1 MNDNEYMRRVRAIEG
16 RLYRVAQAILWREAD
31 CLDAI
36 QEAVFRGWLKKDRLS
51 DPERLETWLVRIL
64 VNECKDALRR
74 RRRDPVA
81 LEADVGRED
90 RLCEDLQLR
99 LALRQLPEKYRLPL
113 VLHHLE
119 GYPLEDV
126 ARALGITRS
135 LAMSRLHQA
144 RRALR
149 ELLDGGDET

>member
-31 CLDAI
+31 CLDAV

-135 LAMSRLHQA
+135 LARSRLDQA
-144 RRALR
+144 RKALR
-149 ELLDGGDET
+149 KLLDGGDET

>member
-31 CLDAI
+31 CLDAV
-36 QEAVFRGWLKKDRLS
+36 QETVFRGWLKKDRLS
-51 DPERLETWLVRIL
+51 NPERLETWLVRIL

-149 ELLDGGDET
+149 KLLDGGDET

>member
-31 CLDAI
+31 CLDAV

-149 ELLDGGDET
+149 KLLDGGDET

>member
-149 ELLDGGDET
+149 KLLDGGDET

>member
-31 CLDAI
+31 CLDAV
-36 QEAVFRGWLKKDRLS
+36 QETVFRGWLKKDRLS

-81 LEADVGRED
+81 LEADIGRED

-144 RRALR
+144 RKALR
-149 ELLDGGDET
+149 KLLDGGDET

>member
-1 MNDNEYMRRVRAIEG
+1 MNDNEYMRRVRASEG

-31 CLDAI
+31 CLDAV
-36 QEAVFRGWLKKDRLS
+36 QETVFRGWLKKDRLS
-51 DPERLETWLVRIL
+51 NPERLETWLVRIL

-149 ELLDGGDET
+149 KLLDGGDET

>member
-31 CLDAI
+31 CLDAV

-126 ARALGITRS
+126 ARALRK
-135 LAMSRLHQA
+135 
-144 RRALR
+144 
-149 ELLDGGDET
+149 LLDGGDET

>member
-31 CLDAI
+31 CLDAV
-36 QEAVFRGWLKKDRLS
+36 QEAVFRGWLKKDKLS

>member
-31 CLDAI
+31 CLDAV

-144 RRALR
+144 RKALR
-149 ELLDGGDET
+149 KLLDGGDET